1 MVDIHKE
8 IREKRSGSKM
18 IMQIHDELVF
28 DVEKKELKSFSAM
41 VRKKMETVMELS
53 VPVRVDMKTGKN
65 WSEME
70 EIK

>member
-8 IREKRSGSKM
+8 IKEKGSGSKM

-28 DVEKKELKSFSAM
+28 DVEKKELENFAAM
-41 VRKKMETVMELS
+41 VRKKMETVLELS